1 MKFSIPFYLEKN
13 NILKKIDDLS
23 YAKYVSHTPQSK
35 NQVEIMSNV
44 LIYVTKGYKV
54 LHMSFGDYRIE
65 AGNVLFLK
73 SGTYVMS
80 EVLDES
86 YEAFLFFYSDALLID
101 FIDKY
106 NIAVERKLEHDDVCI
121 LKHIEEFENVIL
133 SFAPY
138 FEDKKENAQIL
149 KVKFEEL
156 FLKILSSKD
165 SATFQR
171 YLSQIYNED
180 IDFKNNIENSYKQFG
195 SVREMSQYFK
205 MNEKVFRSKFQKIFG
220 QTPKQWLSR
229 KKLTKAKLLLEKS
242 EKNVTE
248 VATEVGFSDLSW
260 FSQRFKKEFGIS
272 SSSTVE
278 KSSLSKE
285 A

>member
-1 MKFSIPFYLEKN
+1 MKFTIPSYLEKN
-13 NILKKIDDLS
+13 NILKRIDDLS
-23 YAKYVSHTPQSK
+23 YAKYVSYMPQSK
-35 NQVEIMSNV
+35 NQVEVLSNI
-44 LIYVTKGYKV
+44 LIYVTKGYKI
-54 LHMSFGDYRIE
+54 LHMSFGDYKIA

-106 NIAVERKLEHDDVCI
+106 NIVVERKLEQDDVCI

-133 SFAPY
+133 SFVPY

-195 SVREMSQYFK
+195 SVREIAQYFK

-229 KKLTKAKLLLEKS
+229 KKLTQAKLLLEKS

-248 VATEVGFSDLSW
+248 VAIEVGFSDLSW
-260 FSQRFKKEFGIS
+260 FSQKFKKEFGIS
-272 SSSTVE
+272 P
-278 KSSLSKE
+278 KE
-285 A
+285 CKNNNI

>member
-1 MKFSIPFYLEKN
+1 MKFTIPSYLEKN
-13 NILKKIDDLS
+13 NILKRIDDFS
-23 YAKYVSHTPQSK
+23 YAKYVSHMPQSK
-35 NQVEIMSNV
+35 NQVEILSNV
-44 LIYVTKGYKV
+44 LIYVTKGYKI
-54 LHMSFGDYRIE
+54 LHMSFGDYKIE
-65 AGNVLFLK
+65 AGSVLFLK

-86 YEAFLFFYSDALLID
+86 YEAFLFFYSDALLMD

-106 NIAVERKLEHDDVCI
+106 NITVERKLEQDDVCI
-121 LKHIEEFENVIL
+121 LKYVAEFENVIL

-165 SATFQR
+165 SSTFQR

-180 IDFKNNIENSYKQFG
+180 IEFKKNIVNSYEQFG
-195 SVREMSQYFK
+195 SVKEMAQYFK
-205 MNEKVFRSKFQKIFG
+205 MNDKVFRSKFQKIFG

-260 FSQRFKKEFGIS
+260 FSQKFKQEFGIS
-272 SSSTVE
+272 P
-278 KSSLSKE
+278 KE
-285 A
+285 CKNNNI

>member
-1 MKFSIPFYLEKN
+1 MKFTIPSYLEKN
-13 NILKKIDDLS
+13 NILKRIDDFS
-23 YAKYVSHTPQSK
+23 YAKYVSHMPQSK
-35 NQVEIMSNV
+35 NQVEILSNV
-44 LIYVTKGYKV
+44 LIYVTKGYKI
-54 LHMSFGDYRIE
+54 LHMSFGDYKIE
-65 AGNVLFLK
+65 AGSVLFLK

-86 YEAFLFFYSDALLID
+86 YEAFLFFYSDALFID

-106 NIAVERKLEHDDVCI
+106 NIAVERKLEQDDVCI
-121 LKHIEEFENVIL
+121 LKYVAEFENVIL

-165 SATFQR
+165 SSTFQR

-180 IDFKNNIENSYKQFG
+180 IEFKKNIENSYEQFG
-195 SVREMSQYFK
+195 SVKEMAQYFK

-242 EKNVTE
+242 EKNITE
-248 VATEVGFSDLSW
+248 VARETGFADLAW
-260 FSQRFKKEFGIS
+260 FSQKFKKEFGIS
-272 SSSTVE
+272 P
-278 KSSLSKE
+278 KE
-285 A
+285 CKNNNI

>member
-1 MKFSIPFYLEKN
+1 MKFTIPSYLEKN
-13 NILKKIDDLS
+13 NILKRIDDFS
-23 YAKYVSHTPQSK
+23 YAKYVSYMPQSK
-35 NQVEIMSNV
+35 NQVEILSNV
-44 LIYVTKGYKV
+44 LIYVTKGCKI
-54 LHMSFGDYRIE
+54 LHMPFGDYKIK

-86 YEAFLFFYSDALLID
+86 YEAFLFFYSDVLLID

-106 NIAVERKLEHDDVCI
+106 NLAIEKNLEQDGVCI
-121 LKHIEEFENVIL
+121 LKHVEEFENVIL
-133 SFAPY
+133 SFVPY

-156 FLKILSSKD
+156 FLKIISSKD
-165 SATFQR
+165 SSTFQR
-171 YLSQIYNED
+171 YISQIYNED
-180 IDFKNNIENSYKQFG
+180 IEFKKNIENSYEQFV
-195 SVREMSQYFK
+195 SVQEMAQYFK
-205 MNEKVFRSKFQKIFG
+205 INEKVFRSKFQKIFG

-229 KKLTKAKLLLEKS
+229 KKLIKAKLLLEKS

-248 VATEVGFSDLSW
+248 VAREVGFTNLAW

-272 SSSTVE
+272 P
-278 KSSLSKE
+278 KE
-285 A
+285 CKNNNI

>member
-1 MKFSIPFYLEKN
+1 MKFTIPSYLEKN
-13 NILKKIDDLS
+13 NILKRIDDFS
-23 YAKYVSHTPQSK
+23 YAKYVSHMPQSK
-35 NQVEIMSNV
+35 NQVEILSNV
-44 LIYVTKGYKV
+44 LIYVTKGYKI
-54 LHMSFGDYRIE
+54 LHMSFGDYKIE
-65 AGNVLFLK
+65 AGSVLFLK
-73 SGTYVMS
+73 SGIYVMS

-86 YEAFLFFYSDALLID
+86 YEAFLFFYSDALLMD

-106 NIAVERKLEHDDVCI
+106 NITVERKLEQDDVCI
-121 LKHIEEFENVIL
+121 LKNVAEFENVIL

-165 SATFQR
+165 SSTFQR

-180 IDFKNNIENSYKQFG
+180 IEFKKNIVNSYEQFG
-195 SVREMSQYFK
+195 SVKEMAQYFK
-205 MNEKVFRSKFQKIFG
+205 MNDKVFRSKFQKIFG

-260 FSQRFKKEFGIS
+260 FSQKFKQEFGIS
-272 SSSTVE
+272 P
-278 KSSLSKE
+278 KE
-285 A
+285 CKNNNI

>member
-13 NILKKIDDLS
+13 NILKKIDDLF

-54 LHMSFGDYRIE
+54 LHMSFGDYHIE

-180 IDFKNNIENSYKQFG
+180 IDFKNNIKNSYKQFG

-220 QTPKQWLSR
+220 QTPK
-229 KKLTKAKLLLEKS
+229 
-242 EKNVTE
+242 
-248 VATEVGFSDLSW
+248 
-260 FSQRFKKEFGIS
+260 
-272 SSSTVE
+272 
-278 KSSLSKE
+278 
-285 A
+285 

>member
-1 MKFSIPFYLEKN
+1 LV
-13 NILKKIDDLS
+13 
-23 YAKYVSHTPQSK
+23 KYV
-35 NQVEIMSNV
+35 
-44 LIYVTKGYKV
+44 
-54 LHMSFGDYRIE
+54 
-65 AGNVLFLK
+65 A
-73 SGTYVMS
+73 
-80 EVLDES
+80 
-86 YEAFLFFYSDALLID
+86 
-101 FIDKY
+101 
-106 NIAVERKLEHDDVCI
+106 
-121 LKHIEEFENVIL
+121 EFENVIL

-165 SATFQR
+165 SSTFQR

-180 IDFKNNIENSYKQFG
+180 IEFKKNIVNSYEQFG
-195 SVREMSQYFK
+195 SVKEMAQYFK
-205 MNEKVFRSKFQKIFG
+205 MNDKVFRSKFQKIFG

-260 FSQRFKKEFGIS
+260 FSQKFKQEFGIS
-272 SSSTVE
+272 P
-278 KSSLSKE
+278 KE
-285 A
+285 CKNNNI

>member
-1 MKFSIPFYLEKN
+1 MKFTIPSYLEKN
-13 NILKKIDDLS
+13 NILKRIDDFS
-23 YAKYVSHTPQSK
+23 YAKYVSHMPQSK
-35 NQVEIMSNV
+35 NQVEILSNI

-65 AGNVLFLK
+65 AGNVLLLK

-121 LKHIEEFENVIL
+121 LKYVAEFENVIL

-165 SATFQR
+165 SSTFQR

-180 IDFKNNIENSYKQFG
+180 IEFKKNIENSYEQFG
-195 SVREMSQYFK
+195 SVKEMAQYFK

-248 VATEVGFSDLSW
+248 VARETGFADLAW
-260 FSQRFKKEFGIS
+260 FSQKFKKEFGIS
-272 SSSTVE
+272 P
-278 KSSLSKE
+278 KE
-285 A
+285 CKNNNI

>member
-1 MKFSIPFYLEKN
+1 MKFSIPSYLEKN

-44 LIYVTKGYKV
+44 LIYVTKGYKI
-54 LHMSFGDYRIE
+54 LHMSFGDYKIE

-86 YEAFLFFYSDALLID
+86 YEAFLFFYSDALLMD
-101 FIDKY
+101 FMEKY
-106 NIAVERKLEHDDVCI
+106 ALRFKKEREQNEIYV
-121 LKHIEEFENVIL
+121 LKHIEDFENVIV
-133 SFAPY
+133 SFIPY
-138 FEDKKENAQIL
+138 FEEKKENAQIL
-149 KVKFEEL
+149 KIKFEEL

-165 SATFQR
+165 SITFKK

-180 IDFKNNIENSYKQFG
+180 VEFKKNIERSYEQFS
-195 SVREMSQYFK
+195 SVQDMAHSFK

-229 KKLTKAKLLLEKS
+229 KKLTKAKLLLEKT

-248 VATEVGFSDLSW
+248 VAREMGFRDLAW

-272 SSSTVE
+272 P
-278 KSSLSKE
+278 KE
-285 A
+285 CKNNNF